1 MPTDTLP
8 AEIREALAK
17 IERAERMVS
26 SLCAGERRWTMSV
39 PARPNDDP
47 DLVIGDGLNAGRK
60 AIQALVRER
69 AEAKR
74 ELEHIKTVEFPRRVE
89 KVAGDWQA
97 LRARA
102 EAAEQAL
109 EEARADTERLDWLS
123 GRKSRL
129 VPPAPNGTRT
139 WWYVYIERDDGT
151 VTCYE
156 PDEGIRGLR
165 AAIDAAR
172 SAEGEHGR

>member
-1 MPTDTLP
+1 
-8 AEIREALAK
+8 A
-17 IERAERMVS
+17 
-26 SLCAGERRWTMSV
+26 LCAGERRWTMSV

-102 EAAEQAL
+102 EAAEKAL
-109 EEARADTERLDWLS
+109 EEARADTERL
-123 GRKSRL
+123 RKL
-129 VPPAPNGTRT
+129 VRDADGHISWCRHRHGSMSKDPETREHQNGLL
-139 WWYVYIERDDGT
+139 D
-151 VTCYE
+151 
-156 PDEGIRGLR
+156 
-165 AAIDAAR
+165 
-172 SAEGEHGR
+172 